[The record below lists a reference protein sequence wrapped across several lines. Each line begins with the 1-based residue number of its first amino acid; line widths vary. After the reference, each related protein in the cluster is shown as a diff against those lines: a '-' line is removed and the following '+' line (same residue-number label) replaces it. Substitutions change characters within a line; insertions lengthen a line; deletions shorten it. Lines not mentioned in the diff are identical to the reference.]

1 MSRDADD
8 HLEKRP
14 GAQRDRFPRRNMTDL
29 GPVAHGVAAGPTV
42 DVEHDAVEALVP
54 TGANLDQ
61 RAVDVRLSTFAS
73 DP

>member
-1 MSRDADD
+1 MITSRNAPA
-8 HLEKRP
+8 RNAI
-14 GAQRDRFPRRNMTDL
+14 GFPRRNMTDL